1 MTFFKPLPRWLT
13 RPVSVLIVIAW
24 AASMAV
30 LVNRSYL
37 QASAANLATDLARY
51 GSNAEWRGVYYR
63 GDKIGF
69 TVSQIVPTDGGFELQ
84 EDGRLQMSLLGA
96 STAAALHTAARVD
109 SNFALR
115 SFDFSLDPGTGA
127 VVVRG
132 RVEPLDSPRSLGAS
146 PNAKAR
152 ARLVIA
158 ITSGGHTRSE
168 TRELDQA
175 PVLSQNFSRLLAGGR
190 LTAGSE
196 QQWNI
201 FDPATLRNQPVTV
214 KIGSREIVRNVG
226 ERPIPAFR
234 VDMAY
239 QGLQTTSWITD
250 TGDVVREESP
260 LGLITV
266 RESADR
272 AQTLGV
278 PGRVQTDLLEA
289 AAVVPAMRQRID
301 EPRDVRRLRLELD
314 GADLTNA
321 ELQGAGQE
329 VNGSTIVLTDP
340 QTLQAGPADDTAGEY
355 LKPEPLIESDAP
367 EIRAE
372 AEKAI
377 AGAAGPRARAERL
390 TRYVNALLDKKP
402 TVSLPSAL
410 EVLRT
415 KVGDCNEHTALY
427 VAMARSIGIPAR
439 IAVGLTYVRGITGA
453 FYYHAWPEV
462 YLDEGSGRG
471 LWLPVDP
478 TLNEFPADA
487 THVRLARGG
496 LDKQAAILP
505 MIGRIKMKVLD
516 MTLDE
521 NATPILI
528 GQSTDLAP
536 MRAVSATPRANA
548 DCCWLSRW
556 LRPSSPSTSF
566 GTSRS
571 TAPGTRR

>member
-1 MTFFKPLPRWLT
+1 MTFFKPLPRAIT
-13 RPVSVLIVIAW
+13 RPVSVLIVVAW
-24 AASMAV
+24 VVSMAV

-37 QASAANLATDLARY
+37 QASGANLATDLARY

-69 TVSQIVPTDGGFELQ
+69 TVSQTVPVEDGFELQ

-96 STAAALHTAARVD
+96 ASAAALHTTARVD

-115 SFDFSLDPGTGA
+115 SFEFSLDPGTGA

-132 RVEPLDSPRSLGAS
+132 HVEPT
-146 PNAKAR
+146 PNAGTG

-158 ITSGGHTRSE
+158 VTSGGSTRSE
-168 TRELDQA
+168 TRELAEA

-190 LTAGSE
+190 LTAGSR
-196 QQWNI
+196 QQWTI
-201 FDPATLRNQPVTV
+201 FDPATLRNAPVTV
-214 KIGSREIVRNVG
+214 EIGNREVVRNTG

-234 VDMAY
+234 VDMEY
-239 QGLQTTSWITD
+239 QGLKTTSWITD
-250 TGDVVREESP
+250 TGTVVREESP

-272 AQTLGV
+272 AQTLSV
-278 PGRVQTDLLEA
+278 PGRLQTDLLEA

-301 EPRDVRRLRLELD
+301 EPRDVRLLRLELD

-321 ELQGAGQE
+321 DLQGAGQTIH
-329 VNGSTIVLTDP
+329 GSTIELTDP
-340 QTLQAGPADDTAGEY
+340 QALQPGPADRDLEAY

-377 AGAAGPRARAERL
+377 VGAVGTRARAEKL

-462 YLDEGSGRG
+462 YIDDGPDRG
-471 LWLPVDP
+471 MWLPVDP

-487 THVRLARGG
+487 THLRLARGG

-505 MIGRIKMKVLD
+505 LIGRLKMTVLD
-516 MTLDE
+516 MKLAE

-528 GQSTDLAP
+528 GRQSDLSP
-536 MRAVSATPRANA
+536 IPVATPQGAAA

-556 LRPSSPSTSF
+556 LKPGPPAPRPTSTISVVPA
-566 GTSRS
+566 SELR
-571 TAPGTRR
+571 

>member
-1 MTFFKPLPRWLT
+1 MTFSAPLPRSLT
-13 RPVSVLIVIAW
+13 RPVSVLLVLAWIV
-24 AASMAV
+24 SMAV

-37 QASAANLATDLARY
+37 QASATNLATDLARY
-51 GSNAEWRGVYYR
+51 GSTAQWRGVYYR

-69 TVSQIVPTDGGFELQ
+69 TVSQTVPTDDGFELQ

-96 STAAALHTAARVD
+96 STAAALHTSARVD

-115 SFDFSLDPGTGA
+115 SFDFSLNPGTGA

-132 RVEPLDSPRSLGAS
+132 RVEPIAGAGTH
-146 PNAKAR
+146 

-158 ITSGGHTRSE
+158 ITSAGSTRTE
-168 TRELDQA
+168 TRELETV

-190 LTAGSE
+190 LTAGSQ
-196 QQWNI
+196 QQWTI

-214 KIGSREIVRNVG
+214 GIGSREIVRNAG

-234 VDMAY
+234 VDMEY
-239 QGLQTTSWITD
+239 QGLRTTSWITD

-266 RESADR
+266 RETADR
-272 AQTLGV
+272 AQTLSV
-278 PGRVQTDLLEA
+278 PGRLQTDLLQA
-289 AAVVPAMRQRID
+289 AAVVPTMRQRID
-301 EPRDVRRLRLELD
+301 EPRDVRRMRLELD

-321 ELQGAGQE
+321 DLQGAGQT
-329 VNGSTIVLTDP
+329 VSGSTIELTDP
-340 QTLQAGPADDTAGEY
+340 QMLEPGPADDGAGEY

-377 AGAAGPRARAERL
+377 AGATGTRARAERL

-402 TVSLPSAL
+402 TVSLPSAK

-462 YLDEGSGRG
+462 YIDEGSGRG

-505 MIGRIKMKVLD
+505 LIGRLKMRVLD

-528 GQSTDLAP
+528 GQSSDLSP
-536 MRAVSATPRANA
+536 ISTPATPQPNA

-556 LRPSSPSTSF
+556 LRP
-566 GTSRS
+566 
-571 TAPGTRR
+571 TRR